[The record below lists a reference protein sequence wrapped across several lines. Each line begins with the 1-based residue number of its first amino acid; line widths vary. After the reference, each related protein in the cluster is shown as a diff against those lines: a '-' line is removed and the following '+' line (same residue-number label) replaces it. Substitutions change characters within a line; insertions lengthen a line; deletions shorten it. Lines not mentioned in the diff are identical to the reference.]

1 MKKHLL
7 TLLLGCSVACG
18 LTPQQV
24 MVVYNA
30 DSKLSKETALQY
42 ASLRSIP
49 AENLVPLKGITKA
62 PITRTRFVL
71 DIEQRLVA
79 EAESKGWVLPSS
91 SAFNPRKKHILALV
105 LMPDFPSRI
114 LEDKFESRQHKSD
127 QLKNTASLDSELTL
141 LGARYPIEGALY
153 NPFYTRDAS
162 LQQARPRVLAVTR
175 IDAPSPEA
183 IRRMI
188 QDPVQVEKQ
197 GLWGWTV
204 VDQGGPFASGDKWFA
219 AAASHAKTANQALFY
234 ETSKKTL
241 ATAFPLMPRT
251 SAYFGWY
258 AGQPDGPFHL
268 KTPGNFR
275 FPPGAIACH
284 LFSFSA
290 VPSVRDSSSWC
301 GALLER
307 GAAVTA
313 GNVHEPYLGHCLN
326 YDVFY
331 DRLLKGYTVAE
342 AGLMA
347 SPSLSWQGAIYGDPL
362 YRPYAALKK
371 GTHAVD
377 NPFAVWRNILQG
389 ARGNTAQILRAVQQ
403 RLTKPDG
410 AIYAEMFAW
419 YCLENNLEQGA
430 STYFSLACRASRTHA
445 DKLRNRLMQISTM
458 FSFGDKD
465 AAKALMRATLQEN
478 STSPHAPAVEA
489 LADVVIKEERP
500 APVKK

>member
-7 TLLLGCSVACG
+7 TLLLACSVACG

-30 DSKLSKETALQY
+30 DSKLSKETALKY

-79 EAESKGWVLPSS
+79 EAESKGWMLPSS
-91 SAFNPRKKHILALV
+91 SAFEPRKKHILALV
-105 LMPDFPSRI
+105 LMPDFPIRI
-114 LEDKFESRQHKSD
+114 LEDNFDPRKKKND

-141 LGARYPIEGALY
+141 LGARYPIDGALH
-153 NPFYTRDAS
+153 NPFYTKDAS
-162 LQQARPRVLAVTR
+162 LPQAQPRVLAVTR

-188 QDPVQVEKQ
+188 QGPVKVEKQ

-204 VDQGGPFASGDKWFA
+204 VDQGGPHTAGDKWFSA
-219 AAASHAKTANQALFY
+219 AANHAKTAKQALFY
-234 ETSKKTL
+234 ETSQKTL
-241 ATAFPLMPRT
+241 SKAFPLMPQT
-251 SAYFGWY
+251 SVYIGWY
-258 AGQPDGPFHL
+258 TGHPDGRFHL
-268 KTPGNFR
+268 RTPGGFR

-284 LFSFSA
+284 LYSYSA
-290 VPSVRDSSSWC
+290 SPSVRHTSSWC
-301 GALLER
+301 GTLLER

-313 GNVHEPYLGHCLN
+313 GNVTEPYLGHCLN

-362 YRPYAALKK
+362 YRPYGALKK
-371 GTHAVD
+371 GTHTVD
-377 NPFAVWRNILQG
+377 NPFAVWRNILQKSH
-389 ARGNTAQILRAVQQ
+389 GNAAQILRVVQQ

-419 YCLENNLEQGA
+419 HCLENNMQQGA
-430 STYFSLACRASRTHA
+430 STYFALACRASRTHA

-478 STSPHAPAVEA
+478 TTSPHAPAVEA

-500 APVKK
+500 APNKK

>member
-30 DSKLSKETALQY
+30 DSKISKETALQY

-62 PITRTRFVL
+62 HLTRTRFVL

-79 EAESKGWVLPSS
+79 EAESKGWMLPSS
-91 SAFNPRKKHILALV
+91 TAFEPRKKHILALV
-105 LMPDFPSRI
+105 LMPDFPIRI
-114 LEDKFESRQHKSD
+114 LEDKLDPRQKKSD

-141 LGARYPIEGALY
+141 LGARYPIDGALY
-153 NPFYTRDAS
+153 NPFYTKDAS

-188 QDPVQVEKQ
+188 QDPVKVEKQ

-204 VDQGGPFASGDKWFA
+204 VDQGGPYAAGDKWFA
-219 AAASHAKTANQALFY
+219 AAANHAKAANQALFY

-241 ATAFPLMPRT
+241 ATAFPLMPQT
-251 SAYFGWY
+251 SVYFGWY
-258 AGQPDGPFHL
+258 AHPANGPFH
-268 KTPGNFR
+268 PDAAGDFR
-275 FPPGAIACH
+275 FAPGAIACH
-284 LFSFSA
+284 LHSYSA
-290 VPSVRDSSSWC
+290 SPSVRTKTSWV
-301 GALLER
+301 GAMLER

-313 GNVHEPYLGHCLN
+313 GNVDEPYLGHCLN

-371 GTHAVD
+371 GIHTVD

-410 AIYAEMFAW
+410 AVYAEMFAW
-419 YCLENNLEQGA
+419 YCLENNMEQGA
-430 STYFSLACRASRTHA
+430 STYFSMASRAAKSHA